1 MTESDILE
9 LKARIL
15 DVIDDKNKLVAEL
28 ETMQEVLNSFA
39 TEVII
44 VCGLTFSDSSDITTS
59 LVIEKLKEKLDYKET
74 QQDVEE

>member
-39 TEVII
+39 TEVIV